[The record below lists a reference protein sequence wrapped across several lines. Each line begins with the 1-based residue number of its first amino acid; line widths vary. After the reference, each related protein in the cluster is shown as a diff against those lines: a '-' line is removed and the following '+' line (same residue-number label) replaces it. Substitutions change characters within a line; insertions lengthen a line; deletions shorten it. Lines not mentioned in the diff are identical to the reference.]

1 MVKYIV
7 HEGGS
12 MEEHPRYLTE
22 EDIDRIANKAAEKA
36 IEKVYTE
43 IGKNVVSKVF
53 YFVGAV
59 ALALGAWLSGKGYF
73 HQQ

>member
-1 MVKYIV
+1 
-7 HEGGS
+7 
-12 MEEHPRYLTE
+12 MEDHPKYLTE
-22 EDIDRIANKAAEKA
+22 EDIDRIAEKAAEKA

-59 ALALGAWLSGKGYF
+59 SLAVGAWLSGKGYF
-73 HQQ
+73 NH

>member
-1 MVKYIV
+1 
-7 HEGGS
+7 
-12 MEEHPRYLTE
+12 MEDHPRYLTE
-22 EDIDRIANKAAEKA
+22 EDIDRIAEKAAARA

-59 ALALGAWLSGKGYF
+59 ALALGAWISGKGYF
-73 HQQ
+73 NQ